1 LKSPTTETS
10 AAFGAKTAKAVPAT
24 PSRVSGCEPSF
35 SQRRVW
41 VPWWKRKRS
50 SGVRREEGLAS
61 PTDSFFPRVASAREP
76 PWMAGV

>member
-24 PSRVSGCEPSF
+24 PSRVPGCEPSF
-35 SQRRVW
+35 SQRRVC

-50 SGVRREEGLAS
+50 SGVKREDPARSSVDFLSAS
-61 PTDSFFPRVASAREP
+61 GASVSRA
-76 PWMAGV
+76 V